1 MGPVDDSD
9 TELKALLQDWRS
21 GSAEAKAAIFER
33 LYSELSGISA
43 ALLNQEGGISLASG
57 DLVNEAAL
65 RLINLN
71 KIDWQ
76 DKAHFLAFAARV
88 MRQVLVD
95 HSRKKMADKRFHQKV
110 TLMTD
115 CADSIG
121 DELELE
127 YLEDAL
133 QALKNIDPDRVKV
146 VEMRY
151 FGGLSIAQVATVL
164 GVSEST
170 AKRSWRSSRAWL
182 LNALEEKVSSQQQ

>member
-1 MGPVDDSD
+1 MDPLLDSD
-9 TELKALLQDWRS
+9 AELKLLLQEWRS
-21 GSAEAKAAIFER
+21 GSAEAKAAIFEQ
-33 LYSELSGISA
+33 LYRELSDISA
-43 ALLNQEGGISLASG
+43 ALLNKEGGISLASG

-65 RLINLN
+65 KLINLN

-95 HSRKKMADKRFHQKV
+95 HSRKKMANKRFHQKV

-115 CADSIG
+115 CADNA
-121 DELELE
+121 DDAFDLE

-151 FGGLSIAQVATVL
+151 FGGLTIAQIAAVM

-182 LNALEEKVSSQQQ
+182 LNALEEKVTSLQ